1 MASDLTNN
9 VIGVG
14 STGCVIEHPIECVDS
29 KSKPLSN
36 VVSKIAPKENIKEE
50 LEKSEIVDTID
61 PRNIFTIEYR
71 GACLPKMNTGRII
84 EMLKEK
90 SCSPKI
96 FKKKSK
102 EKLYQLLMDYGG
114 VAIDDLSPEL
124 KIKYPSAK
132 RMIPIVLTEVL
143 RMMYGIYTLRSL
155 HLSHYDIHSSN
166 VLLNPD
172 TMRLYLIDFGMMIDD
187 KNIWSQ
193 FMRHNF
199 MPRDYSH
206 YPPELL
212 ILIWLIKYK
221 PRLLIIFFE
230 GLPDT
235 LASVITDGTRRE
247 NSSELRYALQRIN
260 DGLYLELG
268 EFLLPENFPDD
279 SRYNLYQIRCAGLI
293 AIYRILK
300 TLPSSLTKKQKL
312 EKVLAQSIMT
322 MDSYALGSVLLKY
335 LSYMMIQK
343 PLLSKDPYIK
353 RVIELLEKLKNERL
367 DERVDIQEGIGEMI
381 NLFKESRS
389 SESDRLIDL
398 RKEVKIGEL
407 LRSLQHLG
415 IY

>member
-1 MASDLTNN
+1 MAAEVTNN

-14 STGCVIEHPIECVDS
+14 STGCVVEHPLECSDS
-29 KSKPLSN
+29 KSKSMSN
-36 VVSKIAPKENIKEE
+36 IVAKIAPKENIKEE
-50 LEKSEIVDTID
+50 IKKSETIHTID
-61 PRNIFTIEYR
+61 PQNIFTIEYR
-71 GACLPKMNTGRII
+71 GMCIPKMNTARII
-84 EMLKEK
+84 QMLKEK
-90 SCSPKI
+90 SCSPRI

-124 KIKYPSAK
+124 KIKYPSTK
-132 RMIPIVLTEVL
+132 KMIPIILTEVL

-155 HLSHYDIHSSN
+155 RLSHYDIHSSN
-166 VLLNPD
+166 ILLNPD
-172 TMRLYLIDFGMMIDD
+172 TMRLYMIDFGMMVED

-212 ILIWLIKYK
+212 ILIWMVKYK
-221 PRLLIIFFE
+221 PRLLIKIFE

-235 LASVITDGTRRE
+235 LASVIIEGTHRD
-247 NSSELRYALQRIN
+247 NSSDLRYALQRTN
-260 DGLYLELG
+260 NGVYSDLG

-279 SRYNLYQIRCAGLI
+279 SRFNLYQIRCAGLT

-300 TLPSSLTKKQKL
+300 NLPKTLTKQQKL
-312 EKVLAQSIMT
+312 EELLARSITT

-335 LSYMMIQK
+335 LSYMTVQK
-343 PLLSKDPYIK
+343 PFIIRDAHIN

-381 NLFKESRS
+381 NLFKENQ
-389 SESDRLIDL
+389 SDIDM
-398 RKEVKIGEL
+398 RKGVKIGEL